1 MTVMKNVGQ
10 LAAKGFALSREHRL
24 GRVAATSVALI
35 ILISEP
41 AQAASGLDG
50 ITAVLQKVI
59 DFVVGP
65 FGKAICTLAIMGC
78 AISWLWGRMEAE
90 RALIIIVAMG
100 VLISAPT
107 IAGMFT
113 GI

>member
-1 MTVMKNVGQ
+1 MMVMKNVGH
-10 LAAKGFALSREHRL
+10 LAAKGFALSRELRL
-24 GRVAATSVALI
+24 GWVIATSVAMV

-41 AQAASGLDG
+41 AHAASGLDG

-78 AISWLWGRMEAE
+78 AIGWLWGRMEAE
-90 RALIIIVAMG
+90 RALIVIVAMG
-100 VLISAPT
+100 VNDRSCALIS
-107 IAGMFT
+107 
-113 GI
+113 

>member
-1 MTVMKNVGQ
+1 MVVQNVGR
-10 LAAKGFALSREHRL
+10 LAAKGFALSRQHRL
-24 GRVAATSVALI
+24 TRVAATLLAMAVLA
-35 ILISEP
+35 SEP
-41 AQAASGLDG
+41 AHAASGLDG

-78 AISWLWGRMEAE
+78 AIGWLWGRMEAE
-90 RALIIIVAMG
+90 RALIVIVAMG